1 MEIVIRTTRKGWP
14 ECHWY
19 ERVERVWNW
28 INNKGEKKEC
38 SYARPA
44 SVSLTVN
51 QDVMLRGK
59 VLSAGRKV
67 VSVAYLLSC
76 YLSFFLYQISIDHLP
91 CGKVLLS
98 CVLGWADN
106 ASHPHGIHIL
116 LGLIWFRASKLE
128 FYICILPGLW
138 LLTQVQVWR
147 PMINYSK
154 AKAFYLYYL
163 F

>member
-1 MEIVIRTTRKGWP
+1 MKGWK
-14 ECHWY
+14 ESEIESIIK
-19 ERVERVWNW
+19 ERKRNALMPDLPLYLWL
-28 INNKGEKKEC
+28 
-38 SYARPA
+38 
-44 SVSLTVN
+44 LTRIS
-51 QDVMLRGK
+51 VMLRGK

-106 ASHPHGIHIL
+106 ASHPHGMHIL

>member
-1 MEIVIRTTRKGWP
+1 MKGWK
-14 ECHWY
+14 ESEIESIIK
-19 ERVERVWNW
+19 ERKRNALMPDLPLHLWLLTR
-28 INNKGEKKEC
+28 I
-38 SYARPA
+38 
-44 SVSLTVN
+44 SVL
-51 QDVMLRGK
+51 LRGK

-76 YLSFFLYQISIDHLP
+76 YLSFFLYQISIDRLP

-98 CVLGWADN
+98 CALEWADN

-116 LGLIWFRASKLE
+116 VGLIWFRASNLE

>member
-1 MEIVIRTTRKGWP
+1 MKGWK
-14 ECHWY
+14 ESEIESIIK
-19 ERVERVWNW
+19 ERKRNALMPDLPLYLWL
-28 INNKGEKKEC
+28 
-38 SYARPA
+38 
-44 SVSLTVN
+44 LTRIS
-51 QDVMLRGK
+51 VMLRGK

-116 LGLIWFRASKLE
+116 LGLIWFRANKLE

>member
-1 MEIVIRTTRKGWP
+1 MKGWK
-14 ECHWY
+14 ESEIESIIK
-19 ERVERVWNW
+19 ERKRNALMPDLPLYLWL
-28 INNKGEKKEC
+28 
-38 SYARPA
+38 
-44 SVSLTVN
+44 LTRIS
-51 QDVMLRGK
+51 VMLRGK

>member
-1 MEIVIRTTRKGWP
+1 MKGWK
-14 ECHWY
+14 ESEIESIIK
-19 ERVERVWNW
+19 ERKRNALMPDLPLYLWL
-28 INNKGEKKEC
+28 
-38 SYARPA
+38 
-44 SVSLTVN
+44 LTRIS
-51 QDVMLRGK
+51 VMLRGK

-106 ASHPHGIHIL
+106 ASHPHGMHIL

-147 PMINYSK
+147 PMINSSK